1 MKTMRYP
8 NGYGSVTKLSGKRR
22 NPWMV
27 RVTVALEDGK
37 QIQKPL
43 GYYKTER
50 EARRA
55 LDKYN
60 ERGIGMRQYITL
72 SALFEEWRTTKYD
85 KLTKSTKD
93 NYNAAWKHL
102 STLGDERVTDI
113 KKSQLQTL
121 SDTLA
126 KTLSYSSVHKV
137 KTLASMLW
145 DHAMADDIVDKNYAK
160 LVELQS
166 QDKQT
171 KDILTDFEI
180 NKLIKLAN
188 DYDEQAMTVVML
200 VYTGM
205 RIGELL
211 ELTRFSVDLKN
222 MTITGGIKT
231 DAGKNRIIPIHP
243 KVFPYFEHWLGKNTD
258 MLITRNGQKMNTK
271 YYRDRWWK
279 DALERAGIDI
289 GDRTPHVTRHTCA
302 TLLSRAGVDTLD
314 IQRILGHANYSI
326 TADIYTRTDVEK
338 LKKSIGQIV

>member
-1 MKTMRYP
+1 MRYP
-8 NGYGSVTKLSGKRR
+8 NGYGSVTKLPGKRR
-22 NPWMV
+22 KPWAV
-27 RVTVALEDGK
+27 RVTTRLEDGK
-37 QIQKPL
+37 QIRQYL
-43 GYYKTER
+43 GSYKTER

-55 LDKYN
+55 LDKHN

-72 SALFEEWRTTKYD
+72 SQLFEEWKTSKYD

-102 STLGDERVTDI
+102 SALGGEKVADI
-113 KKSQLQTL
+113 KKSQLQKLTDLL
-121 SDTLA
+121 SNTM
-126 KTLSYSSVHKV
+126 SYSSVHKV

-145 DHAMADDIVDKNYAK
+145 DYAMADDIVDKNYAK

-166 QDKQT
+166 QAKQT
-171 KDILTDFEI
+171 KGILTDFEI
-180 NKLIKLAN
+180 NQLIKLAN
-188 DYDEQAMTVVML
+188 RHDEQAMTVVML

-211 ELTRFSVDLKN
+211 ELTRFNVDLN
-222 MTITGGIKT
+222 EMTVTGGMKT

-243 KVFPYFEHWLGKNTD
+243 KVLPYFEHWLGKNTD
-258 MLITRNGQKMNTK
+258 MLITKSGKKMNTK
-271 YYRDRWWK
+271 YFRDRWWK

-326 TADIYTRTDVEK
+326 TADIYTRTDIQK
-338 LKKSIGQIV
+338 LKESMSQIG